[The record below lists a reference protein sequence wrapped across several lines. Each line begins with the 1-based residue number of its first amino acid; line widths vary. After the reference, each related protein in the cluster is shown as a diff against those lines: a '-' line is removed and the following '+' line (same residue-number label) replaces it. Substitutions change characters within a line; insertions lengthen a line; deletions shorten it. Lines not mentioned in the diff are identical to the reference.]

1 MSKRSLHLKSKKKI
15 ELKKILTG
23 KTLLEAPTRRWK
35 S

>member
-1 MSKRSLHLKSKKKI
+1 MSKRSSHLKSKKKI

-23 KTLLEAPTRRWK
+23 KTLLEAPTRPWK